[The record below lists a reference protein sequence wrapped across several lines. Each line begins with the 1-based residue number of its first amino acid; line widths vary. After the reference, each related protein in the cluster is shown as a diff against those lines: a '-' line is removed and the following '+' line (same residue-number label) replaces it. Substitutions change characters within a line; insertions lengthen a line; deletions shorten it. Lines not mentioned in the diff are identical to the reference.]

1 MTASKDNLYA
11 VGSTHID
18 PPTTFLWD
26 FEKDALLEITE
37 LKGFYLVKAT
47 KAYFLLKQDEE
58 GRETWNRK
66 ISELNNYLAETFP
79 QYRLSIDYVNELDE
93 DVLELKPNASNTLSE
108 YEKAVS
114 EIKTVE
120 NQKSELEKSRSVSLP
135 EFEDTVEN
143 KIADLSRQEIELE
156 DRIDQLVQQLEEL
169 NEAIH
174 QWRKNGVMAAILFQF
189 STEPE
194 LVKKESLEDTIEKHL
209 QEVFEYHR
217 TRIKQTLTGSKFR
230 LVIEDV
236 KHPRVLV
243 RGEHS
248 LLLNPNTLD
257 RLSEQEPELEET
269 LQDLK
274 EKYLKQFQPHAL
286 EDIETGRQVHQ
297 RSKSTPSQATSA
309 ILRQLETTNVAT
321 PSAEAPNTGPYIG
334 TLSGSKQTVGFKPSE
349 AGPHFYITG
358 ETGSGKSHT
367 KRVLIENIASQNNS
381 ILSINPGDKQNIG
394 LNLENS
400 ENPDGTGL
408 RFNQYSGD
416 TGDDLL
422 PIPEDK
428 AELFD
433 GLNAVS
439 LSGMSENQ
447 KQKFVKEVF
456 REANSLDL
464 QHRTLFIVLDE
475 AHNFNE
481 DEAAEAIQDAVREG
495 RKFGVNIILVSQS
508 PKDFIYNYKK
518 VRENTV
524 NIFHRGEYF
533 DYADKF
539 IDKGEAISELNR
551 GQAIFPSSLDWDEF
565 TVDIRDTITRL
576 WEKTPS
582 KEEVKEVEEQF
593 RKQTPEFDSESQST
607 DSSQVQVSLSDDEK
621 ELLEFIK
628 TYIEKND
635 QAPTYSRCH
644 REEYSPFGTSKT
656 RKLLDQLINKDVI
669 EENEET
675 RYGNQ
680 CSVYTLKRE

>member
-1 MTASKDNLYA
+1 MTASKDDLYA
-11 VGSTHID
+11 VGSTHVD

-26 FEKDALLEITE
+26 FDKDALLEITE
-37 LKGFYLVKAT
+37 LRDRYLVKAT

-66 ISELNNYLAETFP
+66 ISELNDYLAETFP

-93 DVLELKPNASNTLSE
+93 DVLELKSDASNTVAE
-108 YEKAVS
+108 YEKVVS
-114 EIKTVE
+114 EIETIE
-120 NQKSELEKSRSVSLP
+120 SQKSDLEKSLSVSLP
-135 EFEDTVEN
+135 EFEDTIEN
-143 KIADLSRQEIELE
+143 KLADLSRQESELE
-156 DRIDQLVQQLEEL
+156 TKRDQLVQQLEEL
-169 NEAIH
+169 NEAVH
-174 QWRKNGVMAAILFQF
+174 QWRNNGVMAAILFQF

-194 LVKKESLEDTIEKHL
+194 ITREESLEDTVEKHL
-209 QEVFEYHR
+209 EEAFEYHK
-217 TRIKQTLTGSKFR
+217 TRIKQTLTGSNFR

-236 KHPRVLV
+236 QHPRVLV
-243 RGEHS
+243 RSEHS

-257 RLSEQEPELEET
+257 RLSEQEPALEGT
-269 LQDLK
+269 LQDIK
-274 EKYLKQFQPHAL
+274 GEYLKQFQPHAL
-286 EDIETGRQVHQ
+286 EDIETDKRVHQ

-321 PSAEAPNTGPYIG
+321 PSAEPPNSGPYIG
-334 TLSGSKQTVGFKPSE
+334 TLAGSKQTVGFDPSE

-367 KRVLIENIASQNNS
+367 KRVLIENIASQDNS

-394 LNLENS
+394 LNLENPQ
-400 ENPDGTGL
+400 NADGTGL
-408 RFNQYSGD
+408 RFNQYRGD

-428 AELFD
+428 TELFD

-439 LSGMSENQ
+439 LSGMSGNQ
-447 KQKFVKEVF
+447 KQNFIEGVF
-456 REANSLDL
+456 REANGLDL
-464 QHRTLFIVLDE
+464 QHRTIFIVLDE

-481 DEAAEAIQDAVREG
+481 GEAAEAIQDAVREG

-539 IDKGEAISELNR
+539 IDKGEAISNLNK
-551 GQAIFPSSLDWDEF
+551 GQAVFPSSLDWDEF
-565 TVDIRDTITRL
+565 TVDIRDTLTRM

-582 KEEVKEVEEQF
+582 QEEMKEVEKQF
-593 RKQTPEFDSESQST
+593 RKQTPDLASDDQST
-607 DSSQVQVSLSDDEK
+607 DSPQNEISLTDDEK

-628 TYIEKND
+628 KYIEEND

-644 REEYSPFGTSKT
+644 REENSPFGTSKT
-656 RKLLDQLINKDVI
+656 RKLLDSLVDKNVI

-675 RYGNQ
+675 RYGNE
-680 CSVYTLKRE
+680 CNVYTINK